1 MRKELSFRQKILLV
15 ALAILLLAGVVFLLN
30 KLTLSKEITKTKRE
44 YTQLKTQYQTL
55 ESYVTNR
62 AYYESE
68 LASNNTQLETGL
80 NSFEGQITSK
90 KEFYNFDRYFEN
102 FNIYSSAVT
111 IGEPVESEDTIYYNT
126 KDYTLLTSDINVSF
140 TTTLEDFKKFTKELR
155 DSKSN
160 AVYTVLGISYNPEDL
175 TIGCNATIQKR
186 AIFDGETRYEDPSY
200 NFNTGVDNM
209 FVK

>member
-1 MRKELSFRQKILLV
+1 MRKELSFRQR
-15 ALAILLLAGVVFLLN
+15 ILLLVLSMILIIGVVFIINKVTLN
-30 KLTLSKEITKTKRE
+30 KQITKVKNE

-55 ESYVTNR
+55 ETYVVNR
-62 AYYESE
+62 PYYESE
-68 LASNNTQLETGL
+68 LANNNKLIDAGI
-80 NSFEGQITSK
+80 NGFEGQITSK
-90 KEFYNFDRYFEN
+90 KEFYNFDRYLEDFK
-102 FNIYSSAVT
+102 IYSSAVT
-111 IGEPVESEDTIYYNT
+111 IGEPVESEDIIYYND

-160 AVYTVLGISYNPEDL
+160 AVYTVLGVSYNPEDL

-186 AIFDGETRYEDPSY
+186 AIFDGETRYEDPAY
-200 NFNTGVDNM
+200 NFKTGKDNM

>member
-15 ALAILLLAGVVFLLN
+15 ALAIVLLAGVVFLIN
-30 KLTLSKEITKTKRE
+30 KLTLSKEITKAKRE

-68 LASNNTQLETGL
+68 LASNNKLLDTGL

-111 IGEPVESEDTIYYNT
+111 IGEPVESEDVIYYND

-160 AVYTVLGISYNPEDL
+160 AVYTVLGVSYNPEDL
-175 TIGCNATIQKR
+175 TVGCNATIQKR

-200 NFNTGVDNM
+200 NFKTGVDNM